1 MLVPKIIYT
10 VFIAS
15 LGYFLALTIYYL
27 FLAAVGSIEE
37 MKRSMAGESEDYSL
51 FYFSSLKLPVSII
64 LPAHNEEDWIAD
76 SLQSLLN
83 VNYPEFE
90 IIVVNDGSTDG
101 TFDILN
107 KILKLR
113 PVDAIY
119 IKHYKDGRLRGVLK
133 SELYSN
139 VTVIDKDRGN
149 KKAGAVNAGLNIAKH
164 EYICVIDA
172 DTVLERDALLKVMA
186 QVEKEPDK
194 VIGVGSYFGLINGF
208 KIKNGTIMDRSC
220 SYNPIVA
227 YQNIEYIRSFIGNR
241 LAWSRYNAMPNV
253 AGGFGVWRKDIL
265 YELGGFSAEFTCED
279 IELTFRAHDYI
290 VKNKDKEYRI
300 AMLPFYVGWT
310 EGPDNIPALIMQ
322 RNRWQRVV
330 NETVWRY
337 KYMTC
342 NPKYGAFGFLAMP
355 YFVLYEVLG
364 VFMEII
370 SIAFVAA
377 GWALGVLNINIFLA
391 YLLFMLLSQS
401 FVSLLS
407 MLAFVEGQRLFK
419 MRYIAYLIMLT
430 LTEFLFYRWIISI
443 SKIIGTISSLR
454 GIKSY
459 DQYARSKRA

>member
-1 MLVPKIIYT
+1 MLASKVIYT
-10 VFIAS
+10 VFVVS
-15 LGYFLALTIYYL
+15 LGYFLVLTIYYI
-27 FLAAVGSIEE
+27 FLAVVGSIEE
-37 MKRSMAGESEDYSL
+37 MKRAMEGESEDYSL

-76 SLQSLLN
+76 SLQSLLDI
-83 VNYPEFE
+83 NYPEFE

-101 TFDILN
+101 TLDILN
-107 KILKLR
+107 KMLKLNS
-113 PVDAIY
+113 VDAIY

-133 SELYSN
+133 SELYPN

-149 KKAGAVNAGLNIAKH
+149 KKAGAVNAGLNMARH
-164 EYICVIDA
+164 EYVCVMDA

-194 VIGVGSYFGLINGF
+194 VIGVGSYFGLVNGF
-208 KIKNGTIMDRSC
+208 KIKNGAIMDRSC

-227 YQNIEYIRSFIGNR
+227 YQNVEYIRSFIGNR

-253 AGGFGVWRKDIL
+253 AGGFGVWRKDVL
-265 YELGGFSAEFTCED
+265 YELGGFSSEFTCED
-279 IELTFRAHDYI
+279 IELTFRAHEYI
-290 VKNKDKEYRI
+290 VKNKDKGYRI
-300 AMLPFYVGWT
+300 EMLPFYVGWT

-342 NPKYGAFGFLAMP
+342 NPKYGYFGFLAMP
-355 YFVLYEVLG
+355 YFVLYEVFG
-364 VFMEII
+364 VFMEVI
-370 SIAFVAA
+370 SIAFVTA
-377 GWALGVLNINIFLA
+377 GWVMGVLNINIFMA
-391 YLLFMLLSQS
+391 YLLFMLLSQA

-407 MLAFVEGQRLFK
+407 MLAFVEGQRLFR
-419 MRYIAYLIMLT
+419 MRYIAYMIGLT
-430 LTEFLFYRWIISI
+430 LVEFFCYRWIISV

-459 DQYARSKRA
+459 DQYTRSKRT

>member
-1 MLVPKIIYT
+1 MFAPNIIYT
-10 VFIAS
+10 VFVVS
-15 LGYFLALTIYYL
+15 LGYFVVLTVYYI

-37 MKRSMAGESEDYSL
+37 MKRAMQGETEDYSL

-76 SLQSLLN
+76 SLKSLLN
-83 VNYPEFE
+83 INYPEFE

-107 KILKLR
+107 KLLKLK
-113 PVDAIY
+113 PVDAMY

-133 SELYSN
+133 SELYPN
-139 VTVIDKDRGN
+139 VTVVDKDRGN
-149 KKAGAVNAGLNIAKH
+149 KKAGAVNAGLNMAKH
-164 EYICVIDA
+164 DYICVMDA
-172 DTVLERDALLKVMA
+172 DTILERDALLKVMA

-194 VIGVGSYFGLINGF
+194 IIGVGSYFGLINGF
-208 KIKNGTIMDRSC
+208 KIKNGAIMDRSC

-241 LAWSRYNAMPNV
+241 LAWSRFNAMPNV
-253 AGGFGVWRKDIL
+253 AGGFGVWRKDVL
-265 YELGGFSAEFTCED
+265 YELGGFSADFTCED

-290 VKNKDKEYRI
+290 VKNKDKGYKI

-330 NETVWRY
+330 NETIWRY

-342 NPKYGAFGFLAMP
+342 NPKYGSFGFLAMP
-355 YFVLYEVLG
+355 YFVLYEVFG
-364 VFMEII
+364 VFMEVI
-370 SIAFVAA
+370 SIAFVTA
-377 GWALGVLNINIFLA
+377 GWIMGVLNIHIFLA
-391 YLLFMLLSQS
+391 YLLFMLLSQA

-430 LTEFLFYRWIISI
+430 LTEFFFYRWIISI

-454 GIKSY
+454 GIRSY
-459 DQYARSKRA
+459 DQYARSKRT

>member
-1 MLVPKIIYT
+1 MLTPKIIYA

-15 LGYFLALTIYYL
+15 LGYFLVLTIYYL
-27 FLAAVGSIEE
+27 FLAVIGSIEE
-37 MKRSMAGESEDYSL
+37 MKKAMQGESEDYSL

-64 LPAHNEEDWIAD
+64 LPAHNEEDWISD

-83 VNYPEFE
+83 LNYPEFE
-90 IIVVNDGSTDG
+90 IVVVNDGSTDG

-107 KILKLR
+107 KILKLK
-113 PVDAIY
+113 PVDAMY

-133 SELYSN
+133 SENYPN

-149 KKAGAVNAGLNIAKH
+149 KKAGAVNAGLNVARH
-164 EYICVIDA
+164 EYICVMDA

-227 YQNIEYIRSFIGNR
+227 YQNVEYIRSFIGNR
-241 LAWSRYNAMPNV
+241 LAWSKYNAMPNV
-253 AGGFGVWRKDIL
+253 AGGFGVWRKDVL
-265 YELGGFSAEFTCED
+265 YELGGFSPDFTCED

-290 VKNKDKEYRI
+290 VKNKEKGYRI
-300 AMLPFYVGWT
+300 VMLPFYVGWT

-330 NETVWRY
+330 NETVWKY

-342 NPKYGAFGFLAMP
+342 NPKYGFFGFLAMP
-355 YFVLYEVLG
+355 YFVLYEVFG
-364 VFMEII
+364 VFMEVI
-370 SIAFVAA
+370 SIAFVSA
-377 GWALGVLNINIFLA
+377 GWLMGVLNLNVFLA
-391 YLLFMLLSQS
+391 YLLFMLLSQA

-407 MLAFVEGQRLFK
+407 MLAFVEGQKLFK
-419 MRYIAYLIMLT
+419 IRYIVYLIILT
-430 LTEFLFYRWIISI
+430 LGEFLCYRWIISI

-454 GIKSY
+454 GIKSF
-459 DQYARSKRA
+459 DQYDRAKRV

>member
-1 MLVPKIIYT
+1 MLAAKIIYA
-10 VFIAS
+10 VFVAS
-15 LGYFLALTIYYL
+15 LGYFVILTIYYI
-27 FLAAVGSIEE
+27 FLAVVGSIEE
-37 MKRSMAGESEDYSL
+37 MKKAMEGESEDYSL

-64 LPAHNEEDWIAD
+64 LPAHNEEDWITD

-83 VNYPEFE
+83 INYPEFE

-107 KILKLR
+107 NILKLK
-113 PVDAIY
+113 PVDVVY

-133 SELYSN
+133 SENYPN
-139 VTVIDKDRGN
+139 VTVIDKDAGN
-149 KKAGAVNAGLNIAKH
+149 KKAGAVNAGLNMAKH
-164 EYICVIDA
+164 EYICVLDA
-172 DTVLERDALLKVMA
+172 DTILERDALLKVMA

-194 VIGVGSYFGLINGF
+194 VIGVGSYFGLVNGF
-208 KIKNGTIMDRSC
+208 KIKNGAIMDRSC

-253 AGGFGVWRKDIL
+253 AGGFGVWRKDVL
-265 YELGGFSAEFTCED
+265 YELGGFSGEFTCED
-279 IELTFRAHDYI
+279 IELTFRAHDYV
-290 VKNKDKEYRI
+290 VKNKNKGYKI
-300 AMLPFYVGWT
+300 VMLPFYVGWT

-342 NPKYGAFGFLAMP
+342 NPKYGFFGFMAMP

-364 VFMEII
+364 VFIEIV

-377 GWALGVLNINIFLA
+377 GWALGVLNINIFMA

-407 MLAFVEGQRLFK
+407 LLAFVEGQRLFK
-419 MRYIAYLIMLT
+419 IRYIVYLIMLT
-430 LTEFLFYRWIISI
+430 LTEFFFYRWIISL

-454 GIKSY
+454 GIRSF
-459 DQYARSKRA
+459 DQYDRAKRV

>member
-1 MLVPKIIYT
+1 MLIPKIVYT
-10 VFIAS
+10 VFVAS
-15 LGYFLALTIYYL
+15 LGYFLVLTIYYL
-27 FLAAVGSIEE
+27 FLAAIGSIEE
-37 MKRSMAGESEDYSL
+37 MKRAMEGESEDYSL

-64 LPAHNEEDWIAD
+64 LPAHNEEDWISD

-83 VNYPEFE
+83 INYPEFE
-90 IIVVNDGSTDG
+90 IIIVNDGSTDG
-101 TFDILN
+101 TFEILN
-107 KILKLR
+107 KLLKLK
-113 PVDAIY
+113 PVDAVY

-133 SELYSN
+133 SENYPN

-149 KKAGAVNAGLNIAKH
+149 KKAGAVNAGLNMAKH
-164 EYICVIDA
+164 EYICVMDA
-172 DTVLERDALLKVMA
+172 DTILERDALLKVMA

-194 VIGVGSYFGLINGF
+194 IIGVGSYFGLVNGF
-208 KIKNGTIMDRSC
+208 KIRNGAIMDRSC

-227 YQNIEYIRSFIGNR
+227 YQNIEYIGSFIGNR
-241 LAWSRYNAMPNV
+241 LAWSKYNAMPNV
-253 AGGFGVWRKDIL
+253 AGGFGVWRKDVL

-290 VKNKDKEYRI
+290 MKNKDKGYEI

-342 NPKYGAFGFLAMP
+342 NPKYGYFGFLAMP
-355 YFVLYEVLG
+355 YFVLYEVFG
-364 VFMEII
+364 VFIEII
-370 SIAFVAA
+370 SIAFVTV
-377 GWALGVLNINIFLA
+377 GWLMGVLNINIFLA

-419 MRYIAYLIMLT
+419 MRYITYLIMLT
-430 LTEFLFYRWIISI
+430 LTEFFFYRWIISVA
-443 SKIIGTISSLR
+443 KIVGTISSLR
-454 GIKSY
+454 GVRTY
-459 DQYARSKRA
+459 DMYDRAKRV

>member
-1 MLVPKIIYT
+1 MLAAKIIYA
-10 VFIAS
+10 VFVAS
-15 LGYFLALTIYYL
+15 LGYFVILTIYYI
-27 FLAAVGSIEE
+27 FLAVVGSIEE
-37 MKRSMAGESEDYSL
+37 MKKAMEGESEDYSL

-64 LPAHNEEDWIAD
+64 LPAHNEEDWITD

-83 VNYPEFE
+83 INYPEFE

-107 KILKLR
+107 NILKLK
-113 PVDAIY
+113 PVDVVY

-133 SELYSN
+133 SENYPN
-139 VTVIDKDRGN
+139 VTVIDKDAGN
-149 KKAGAVNAGLNIAKH
+149 KKAGAVNAGLNMAKH
-164 EYICVIDA
+164 EYICVLDA
-172 DTVLERDALLKVMA
+172 DTILERDALLKVMA

-194 VIGVGSYFGLINGF
+194 VIGVGSYFGLVNGF
-208 KIKNGTIMDRSC
+208 KIKNGAIMDRSC

-253 AGGFGVWRKDIL
+253 AGGFGVWRKDVL
-265 YELGGFSAEFTCED
+265 YELGGFSGEFTCED

-290 VKNKDKEYRI
+290 VKNKGKGYKI
-300 AMLPFYVGWT
+300 VMLPFYVGWT

-342 NPKYGAFGFLAMP
+342 NPKYGFFGFMAMP

-364 VFMEII
+364 VFIEIV

-377 GWALGVLNINIFLA
+377 GWALGVLNINIFMA

-407 MLAFVEGQRLFK
+407 LLAFVEGQRLFK
-419 MRYIAYLIMLT
+419 IRYIVYLIMLT
-430 LTEFLFYRWIISI
+430 LTEFFFYRWIISL

-454 GIKSY
+454 GIRSF
-459 DQYARSKRA
+459 DQYDRAKRV